1 MEKIINF
8 LKKNKIIISIIFAI
22 ILSSFLFF
30 QDLIFISDELK
41 FLIIIFFPLI
51 PQLID
56 FIIEKYTHMK
66 KIKLIKEN
74 LNSIN
79 YFYSIFLKDDRIKI
93 NYEKYIEYIDINLD
107 EITLISIGEELIK
120 KNYNNIKIL
129 IIYFCFL
136 IDYDFTSNSIKS
148 KSRIEISSI
157 FENNNIKA
165 LEDLDNS
172 NLNGILEYYFNY
184 KKKLIINDFCEIDKE
199 KIFVQFTEKYLSI
212 INAYYILN
220 LKGKKAQ
227 EFQRT
232 LAKLIDEGKIHTK
245 NILGDFKK
253 FKNYNAYLLFSNL
266 LENNLEV
273 KEKLNNYHHIDFKGS
288 LGEYM
293 YKSKILF
300 IKEKINPHKF
310 LKENFSDIY
319 KEHKKIPG
327 FVGLYPIEIDDL
339 YLYPENIED
348 IIDKENYLKRN
359 YKKLKEFQLLALT
372 GDSEFSLNN
381 STLEIKEI
389 LSNIPINIFIPTEKI
404 IIKNFIVNHYDDLKQ
419 EFNIKTI
426 YDWAEINPEDLN
438 NYFVQKDTENIS
450 EDWLKISKTV
460 IEEVKKIKE
469 AIKN

>member
-172 NLNGILEYYFNY
+172 NLNGIL
-184 KKKLIINDFCEIDKE
+184 D
-199 KIFVQFTEKYLSI
+199 
-212 INAYYILN
+212 
-220 LKGKKAQ
+220 
-227 EFQRT
+227 
-232 LAKLIDEGKIHTK
+232 AKS
-245 NILGDFKK
+245 K
-253 FKNYNAYLLFSNL
+253 FLLYLLAQ
-266 LENNLEV
+266 
-273 KEKLNNYHHIDFKGS
+273 
-288 LGEYM
+288 
-293 YKSKILF
+293 
-300 IKEKINPHKF
+300 IKEYR
-310 LKENFSDIY
+310 LKN
-319 KEHKKIPG
+319 
-327 FVGLYPIEIDDL
+327 
-339 YLYPENIED
+339 
-348 IIDKENYLKRN
+348 
-359 YKKLKEFQLLALT
+359 
-372 GDSEFSLNN
+372 
-381 STLEIKEI
+381 
-389 LSNIPINIFIPTEKI
+389 
-404 IIKNFIVNHYDDLKQ
+404 KNL
-419 EFNIKTI
+419 
-426 YDWAEINPEDLN
+426 
-438 NYFVQKDTENIS
+438 
-450 EDWLKISKTV
+450 
-460 IEEVKKIKE
+460 
-469 AIKN
+469 